1 MKSTK
6 FYDKSLIQTKKDSQ
20 FDRDSDRN
28 ELDYGKSLAKTANSK
43 KHVSFKNNTSD
54 LTDEVPSRDGVLRK
68 KDVNSVA
75 DQIANDKIKQLHQA
89 LSEIQ
94 QRNQEINRGLTENL
108 TCENPKILEVLMEHI
123 ILHWDDIV

>member
-28 ELDYGKSLAKTANSK
+28 EIDYDVTKSQYGKSLAKTANSK

-54 LTDEVPSRDGVLRK
+54 LTDAVPSRDGVLRK
-68 KDVNSVA
+68 KDINSVA

-94 QRNQEINRGLTENL
+94 QRNQEINHGLTQNL
-108 TCENPKILEVLMEHI
+108 TCENP
-123 ILHWDDIV
+123 

>member
-1 MKSTK
+1 MNSREDDSYRRTQHDGTANDLNYSVSQMKSTK

-28 ELDYGKSLAKTANSK
+28 EFEYGKSLAKTANSK

-54 LTDEVPSRDGVLRK
+54 LTHEVPSRDGVLRK

-75 DQIANDKIKQLHQA
+75 DQIANDKIKQLH
-89 LSEIQ
+89 
-94 QRNQEINRGLTENL
+94 
-108 TCENPKILEVLMEHI
+108 
-123 ILHWDDIV
+123 

>member
-20 FDRDSDRN
+20 FDRDSEVDY
-28 ELDYGKSLAKTANSK
+28 DITKSQYGKSLAKTANSK

-75 DQIANDKIKQLHQA
+75 D
-89 LSEIQ
+89 
-94 QRNQEINRGLTENL
+94 
-108 TCENPKILEVLMEHI
+108 
-123 ILHWDDIV
+123 